1 MRMPEP
7 GSGPIPAP
15 HDFPVSWSTEED
27 VQHFWFWDMAHH
39 PQPVTPLTGSLDA
52 PALSSGFTRAAQAL
66 SLPLQAFKSAILN
79 NYWYM
84 SAVPLGSAQDM
95 AARLMQLQGTIMEKS
110 VRALDDWNHVY
121 LPEVHRLNQRLRDYP
136 YAQADLHQLADL
148 LDEARAMRE
157 RQFEIHSLVVFP
169 VTLAASIFAQFYEG
183 VIGPPEN
190 NEHYQML
197 GGFPNKTVEAGQAL
211 YDLAAEAPDQVA
223 QTVRDLPAAELLSE
237 LDKSALGREFR
248 TRLDAYLD
256 EFGWRSDAFEF
267 MDPSWREEPTPVLYN
282 LKSYL
287 RQGATDPRQEQA
299 KAANARESLVAE
311 TMDRLAGSEAQLDTF
326 RNLLQSAQTYL
337 PIQENHNFYI
347 DQMNTVLMR
356 LPLLELGRRLQALGA
371 LEDVDDAFFLTDSE
385 LRDAAVSPDRRRLA
399 PLVSQRRQERQR
411 WSRVVP
417 PMFVGTAMPADL
429 PAADVM
435 LRFFGGGLPESSRD
449 PKVLMGTGASKGVA
463 TGTAKVVR
471 QLSESDKL
479 EPGDIL
485 VCQMTMPAWTPL
497 FSIVRAVV
505 ADSGGV
511 LSHCAI
517 VAREYGIPCVVGTIV
532 GTQRIRDGQRLTVD
546 GAKGIVR
553 TEG

>member
-84 SAVPLGSAQDM
+84 SAVPLGSPQDM

-110 VRALDDWNHVY
+110 VRALDDWNHLY

-136 YAQADLHQLADL
+136 YAQADLYQLADL

-183 VIGPPEN
+183 VIGPPED

-197 GGFPNKTVEAGQAL
+197 GGFPNKTMEAGQAL

-347 DQMNTVLMR
+347 DQQNTVLLR
-356 LPLLELGRRLQALGA
+356 RPFLELGRRLAEAGAIGERDDIFYLTHDELPQAATQPGG
-371 LEDVDDAFFLTDSE
+371 
-385 LRDAAVSPDRRRLA
+385 RDWAS
-399 PLVSQRRQERQR
+399 LVAQRRAERER
-411 WSRVVP
+411 WAAVVP
-417 PMFVGTAMPADL
+417 PRELGTPPPEGPQGNPWSIL
-429 PAADVM
+429 
-435 LRFFGGGLPESSRD
+435 FFGQRPEPSRD
-449 PKVLMGTGASKGVA
+449 PKVINGIAASAGTVTA
-463 TGTAKVVR
+463 TARVVR
-471 QLSESDKL
+471 SLSEAHKL
-479 EPGDIL
+479 QPGDAL
-485 VCQMTMPAWTPL
+485 VCEMTMPAWTPL
-497 FSIVRAVV
+497 FASVAAVV

-517 VAREYGIPCVVGTIV
+517 VAREYRVPCVVGTQV
-532 GTQRIRDGQRLTVD
+532 GTQLLKDGQRITVD
-546 GAKGIVR
+546 GAQGIVR
-553 TEG
+553 IEG

>member
-1 MRMPEP
+1 MAMPAP
-7 GSGPIPAP
+7 GSGPIAAPA
-15 HDFPVSWSTEED
+15 DFPVAWEEAD
-27 VQHFWFWDMAHH
+27 QAQLFWFWDQMHH
-39 PQPVTPLTGSLDA
+39 PQPTTPVTFAIDG
-52 PALSSGFTRAAQAL
+52 PAFTAGIGKAAQAM
-66 SLPLQAFKSAILN
+66 SLPIKAFHTGRFN
-79 NYWYM
+79 HYWYFANEPWALPAAETAEREQRM
-84 SAVPLGSAQDM
+84 EAEMRQRAPRVLQDW
-95 AARLMQLQGTIMEKS
+95 E
-110 VRALDDWNHVY
+110 NVY
-121 LPEVHRLNQRLRDYP
+121 LPEVMTLNDRLRHYP
-136 YAQADLHQLADL
+136 YQEAGLKDLAAFM
-148 LDEARAMRE
+148 DEARAIRD
-157 RQFEIHSLVVFP
+157 RQWELHFLAVLP
-169 VTLAASIFAQFYEG
+169 VAGAAGQFAQLYEETFG
-183 VIGPPEN
+183 HPEN

-197 GGFPNKTVEAGQAL
+197 QGFPNKSVEAGQAL
-211 YDLAAEAPDQVA
+211 YDLAQEARSVPQVA
-223 QTVRDLPAAELLSE
+223 QTIRETPAARLLAELARSTT
-237 LDKSALGREFR
+237 GREFLD
-248 TRLDAYLD
+248 RLEAYL
-256 EFGWRSDAFEF
+256 ETYGWRSDAFEF
-267 MDPSWREEPTPVLYN
+267 MDPSWREDPTPVLHA
-282 LKSYL
+282 LKGYL
-287 RQGATDPRQEQA
+287 ADGAVDPRLEQA
-299 KAANARESLVAE
+299 KAVRNQFEMLLFA
-311 TMDRLAGSEAQLDTF
+311 AQ
-326 RNLLQSAQTYL
+326 QYL
-337 PIQENHNFYI
+337 PVQENHNFYI

-429 PAADVM
+429 PTADVM